1 MANFF
6 DKFDEQPKTEEK
18 NFFDQFDQGSERARL
33 KEQGRRSVEESIKA
47 PEEYVEVPSYDPTGA
62 YIGTERVL
70 KPSRADPIGRG
81 AMSILP
87 FGEDIGALARSR
99 QSGRTLAQ
107 EKAIMEG
114 EREAAKEAYPNA
126 YTVGQA
132 AGIVPQLYL
141 PGGLAARGTTALG
154 KAGLGAVEGALYG
167 GITGLGEGITAEE
180 RLGSAATGAGF
191 GGVLG
196 GALGRFAA
204 PAQKATEPVSEAVR
218 AAERLGVDLPLYAAT
233 DNMLLQRATKVAENM
248 PFAGEPA
255 LAARA
260 RAIETMEEAID
271 RFLPRTSVENA
282 GETIRA
288 GIQNWMNVKS
298 KQAAKDAYDEVT
310 GLFTNPETT
319 RQLDNTRGAIA
330 EIMAR
335 QAQSKLGSTPA
346 VDLLMPAVS
355 AREGLNYTGAK
366 NLYTR
371 LRELRTENRLNG
383 VQDADVERLYKAL
396 KNDVL
401 DIAEQAGGEPARF
414 FLQKADRQYAA
425 DMAMKEQLLK
435 IIGAKE
441 GRISDEQIF
450 ERLYRA
456 AGSKSS
462 ADAKLVSRA
471 MRVMDPEHIQ
481 SFQAG
486 LMSRL
491 GRDAEGNFSPDRWLG
506 PNGIS
511 GLSERAKRMIFKD
524 NPQQL
529 RVLDDI
535 TEVSRRFKNLNKF
548 GNPSGSGQTIL
559 GGTSIAG
566 LFVDPVSVLTSI
578 GGANLFTRAISKPA
592 TAESIANW
600 SRRYEA
606 FVRNPTRATANA
618 FYRAGLP
625 LSRML
630 SADLNKDVDIN
641 DYISAPAGS
650 K

>member
-6 DKFDEQPKTEEK
+6 DQFDEKPKVEEK
-18 NFFDQFDQGSERARL
+18 NFFDRFDQGDERARL
-33 KEQGRRSVEESIKA
+33 KEQGRRSVEESMTA
-47 PEEYVEVPSYDPTGA
+47 PPEYVEVPSYDPTGV

-70 KPSRADPIGRG
+70 KPSKADPLGRG
-81 AMSILP
+81 ALGVLP
-87 FGEDIGALARSR
+87 FGEDLGALARSQ

-107 EKAIMEG
+107 EKMIMEG
-114 EREAAKEAYPNA
+114 EREAAKEAYPGA
-126 YTVGQA
+126 YLAGQA

-154 KAGLGAVEGALYG
+154 KTALGAAEGALYG
-167 GITGLGEGITAEE
+167 GVTGLGEGITAEE

-196 GALGRFAA
+196 GALGRFAKTA
-204 PAQKATEPVSEAVR
+204 PKAPEAPSVAVE
-218 AAERLGVDLPLYAAT
+218 AAERLGVELPLYAAT

-255 LAARA
+255 MAART

-271 RFLPRTSVENA
+271 RFLPRTNVENA
-282 GETIRA
+282 GESIRT
-288 GIQNWMNVKS
+288 GIENWMNVKS

-310 GLFTNPETT
+310 GLFNNPDVT
-319 RQLDNTRGAIA
+319 RQLENTRNAVA

-335 QAQSKLGSTPA
+335 QAQSRLGSTPA
-346 VDLLMPAVS
+346 VDLVMPAVM
-355 AREGLNYTGAK
+355 AKEGLSYEGAK

-371 LRELRTENRLNG
+371 LRELRDENRIKG
-383 VQDADVERLYKAL
+383 VKSADVERLYRSL

-414 FLQKADRQYAA
+414 FLQRADRKYAA
-425 DMAMKEQLLK
+425 DMAMKEQLQK
-435 IIGAKE
+435 IVGARE
-441 GRISDEQIF
+441 GRVSDEQIF

-511 GLSERAKRMIFKD
+511 GLSDRAKKMIFKD

-529 RVLDDI
+529 QVLEDI

-548 GNPSGSGQTIL
+548 GNPSGTGQTIL

-566 LFVDPVSVLTSI
+566 LFVDPISVFTSI

-592 TAESIANW
+592 TAESLANW

-606 FVRNPTRATANA
+606 FVQNPTRATANA

-630 SADLNKDVDIN
+630 SAELNKEVDIN
-641 DYISAPAGS
+641 DYISPSAP